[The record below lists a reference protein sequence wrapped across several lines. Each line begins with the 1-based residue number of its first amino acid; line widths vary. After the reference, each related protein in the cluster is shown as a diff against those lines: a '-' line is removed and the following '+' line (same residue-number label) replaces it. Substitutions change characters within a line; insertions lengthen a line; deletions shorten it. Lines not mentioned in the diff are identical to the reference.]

1 MKTQTKI
8 TTIAVSVTAV
18 PYENKN
24 NNSHRHLVLQYIVAS
39 GRSYSSVMIFPIRHF
54 VGNTE
59 CGGSNQVAVA
69 LVKIP
74 FVKMNG
80 SGKLSGGLFYIL

>member
-1 MKTQTKI
+1 MPKMTVTG
-8 TTIAVSVTAV
+8 TCHAVLLFSFSFGA
-18 PYENKN
+18 PIY
-24 NNSHRHLVLQYIVAS
+24 S
-39 GRSYSSVMIFPIRHF
+39 GRFYFSVITFPIRHF
-54 VGNTE
+54 AGHTK

-80 SGKLSGGLFYIL
+80 SRKNGMLSGGLFYIL